1 MNSGFLPKLD
11 PLEKLPKSFSA
22 WENIARELPKLLV
35 SKFVRKTIQDLPLF
49 PIENLKNIRQ
59 LERAMQILSYLGH
72 AYVWGE
78 KPIIQK
84 LPAILAKPWFEVSQ
98 KLLRPPVLSYA
109 SYALHNWKK
118 IDKSG
123 EVELGNIALI
133 QNFLG
138 GIDEEWFILV
148 HVDIEQKA
156 IPALENCILAIKAVK
171 QKDNEQLVS
180 TLKNMAHALEK
191 ICVVLDRMP
200 QHCDPYIYYHR
211 VRPYIHGWKNHPE
224 FPQGLIYEGVEAYQN
239 KPQQFRGETGAQ
251 SGIIPC
257 IDGLLGITHQN
268 DQLNVYLQEMRTYM
282 PKAHRVF
289 LEKIEKQ
296 SRVRQYIK
304 NQNDPELKDAY
315 NVCVNLV
322 NRFRQT
328 HLSYAASYI
337 QHQHQMSTGN
347 PNAVGT
353 GGTPFMA
360 YLKKHKDETEGF
372 LLG

>member
-268 DQLNVYLQEMRTYM
+268 DQLNVYLQET
-282 PKAHRVF
+282 K
-289 LEKIEKQ
+289 
-296 SRVRQYIK
+296 SG
-304 NQNDPELKDAY
+304 
-315 NVCVNLV
+315 
-322 NRFRQT
+322 QT
-328 HLSYAASYI
+328 VY
-337 QHQHQMSTGN
+337 
-347 PNAVGT
+347 
-353 GGTPFMA
+353 
-360 YLKKHKDETEGF
+360 
-372 LLG
+372 